1 VIARGYRANVA
12 VPYADDMAAE
22 PHLLIAYDG
31 SDHASEAIAFA
42 ARTFGRGARAT
53 VVFAWEPAL
62 LGAVAVGAAVPVP
75 EGEIEHEEQL
85 ALRVAEEGAQ
95 KARDRGLDAQAQ
107 ALETVSSAWRTIVD
121 AADREHP
128 DVIVMGT
135 RGLSGVKSLVLGS
148 VSHGVAQHASFP
160 VLIVPSGEVIDG
172 RRSEAKTDQG

>member
-1 VIARGYRANVA
+1 MPG
-12 VPYADDMAAE
+12 E

-31 SDHASEAIAFA
+31 SDQSSEAIAFA

-53 VVFAWEPAL
+53 VIFAWEPAL
-62 LGAVAVGAAVPVP
+62 LGAVAVGAPTPVP

-95 KARDRGLDAQAQ
+95 KARDHGLDAQAQ
-107 ALETVSSAWRTIVD
+107 AIETASSSWRTIVD

-128 DVIVMGT
+128 DIIVMGT

-160 VLIVPSGEVIDG
+160 VLIVPSGEVVD
-172 RRSEAKTDQG
+172 RRRAEAKTDEA